1 MMLVYNSQDLVIDAI
16 YADIIRG
23 KLDQKHQQL
32 EVDFAVGRDL
42 RPEHVQEISKVLD
55 SWLVD
60 NSSVN
65 CESKLTVC
73 RTFFPAHTPTDILPI
88 YNYFLTFFLTL
99 TVK

>member
-1 MMLVYNSQDLVIDAI
+1 MAVMWVYNSQDLVIDAI

-42 RPEHVQEISKVLD
+42 RPEHVQEISKVLH

-60 NSSVN
+60 SSYVN
-65 CESKLTVC
+65 YESKLAVYIDIGFC
-73 RTFFPAHTPTDILPI
+73 SLDLPAQTFCPSRAAF
-88 YNYFLTFFLTL
+88 
-99 TVK
+99 